1 MCKGGQRMGAKLAAK
16 VESGRRRGGKRWF
29 SGLRERVGEAKWHG
43 EGGGGRRRRGMGG
56 VQFPRLVIGAAS
68 SGSKNSIYK

>member
-1 MCKGGQRMGAKLAAK
+1 MVSRL
-16 VESGRRRGGKRWF
+16 E
-29 SGLRERVGEAKWHG
+29 
-43 EGGGGRRRRGMGG
+43 GGRRREKRRGSSLGLAGGWEGEAVREGRGRAGG

>member
-1 MCKGGQRMGAKLAAK
+1 MAK
-16 VESGRRRGGKRWF
+16 VEGGRRRGGRGGSRGFVRGW
-29 SGLRERVGEAKWHG
+29 VGEVVVREGDG
-43 EGGGGRRRRGMGG
+43 EG

>member
-1 MCKGGQRMGAKLAAK
+1 MEDEEKG
-16 VESGRRRGGKRWF
+16 RGGSRGFVRGW
-29 SGLRERVGEAKWHG
+29 VGEVVR
-43 EGGGGRRRRGMGG
+43 EGDEKG

>member
-1 MCKGGQRMGAKLAAK
+1 MENGEEG
-16 VESGRRRGGKRWF
+16 RGGSRGFVRGWV
-29 SGLRERVGEAKWHG
+29 GEVRVGDG
-43 EGGGGRRRRGMGG
+43 EG

>member
-1 MCKGGQRMGAKLAAK
+1 M
-16 VESGRRRGGKRWF
+16 ERRREQGRGGSRGFVRVRGWV
-29 SGLRERVGEAKWHG
+29 GEVVRVGDE
-43 EGGGGRRRRGMGG
+43 EG

>member
-1 MCKGGQRMGAKLAAK
+1 MEDEEEEGVVLGA
-16 VESGRRRGGKRWF
+16 SG
-29 SGLRERVGEAKWHG
+29 ERVGRG
-43 EGGGGRRRRGMGG
+43 EVVRVGDGEG

>member
-1 MCKGGQRMGAKLAAK
+1 
-16 VESGRRRGGKRWF
+16 VENGKEGRSGSRGFVRGW
-29 SGLRERVGEAKWHG
+29 VGEVR
-43 EGGGGRRRRGMGG
+43 EGDEEG

>member
-1 MCKGGQRMGAKLAAK
+1 MASVAK
-16 VESGRRRGGKRWF
+16 VEGGRRRGGRGGSRGFVRGW
-29 SGLRERVGEAKWHG
+29 VGEVVR
-43 EGGGGRRRRGMGG
+43 EGDEEG